1 LLCTLI
7 IKTFIS
13 FAFLASVSTVSAN
26 SAFEKGVVE
35 KTYTPAQVIENKNES
50 FPKSYSGSR
59 LEGWA
64 LLSYVVAKD
73 GSVNDIE
80 VISHSAVV
88 DTQAEAQRYLNN
100 LVFSPA
106 IKGEQAVESGYLFTY
121 QAGKYFTGY
130 ANDKASRGFISGYDD
145 VNTLIK
151 EKNFKEAELELAQL
165 FTDHTK
171 NTAEQALFAWLKSQ
185 FYYFQQ
191 QWQGFDE
198 QVKVA
203 YLLRAQLPTELH
215 YTVVKSALQWF
226 IYKQDF
232 YLAYNAINSL
242 GKIEG
247 KVFTSENKLATTK
260 QVDELLAQTTVIN
273 TEITLHDQQVD
284 YISLSRANIVLEN
297 AQNLE
302 QVELRCANQVVK
314 FSPSKQIVYAVDPAS
329 RRCGLLLKSKK
340 SEQLTLTQT
349 GEIIVGLSDYK

>member
-1 LLCTLI
+1 MHTY

-26 SAFEKGVVE
+26 SAFEKGVFE

-73 GSVNDIE
+73 GSVNDIALL
-80 VISHSAVV
+80 SQSTVV

-106 IKGEQAVESGYLFTY
+106 IKGEQPVESGYLFTY

-130 ANDKASRGFISGYDD
+130 ANDKASRGFLNEYDE
-145 VNTLIK
+145 VNSFIK
-151 EKNFKEAELELAQL
+151 EKNFKAAEAGLTQL
-165 FTDHTK
+165 FADHTK

-198 QVKVA
+198 QIKIA

-215 YTVVKSALQWF
+215 YSVVKSALQWF
-226 IYKQDF
+226 IYQQDF
-232 YLAYNAINSL
+232 YLAYNAINAL
-242 GKIEG
+242 GNIEG
-247 KVFTSENKLATTK
+247 KVFTSENKLATAK
-260 QVDELLAQTTVIN
+260 QVDDILAQTTQIKTV
-273 TEITLHDQQVD
+273 ITLQEQQLQ
-284 YISLSRANIVLEN
+284 YFSLSRANIVLEN

-302 QVELRCANQVVK
+302 QVELRCANQVIK
-314 FSPSKQIVYAVDPAS
+314 FSPSKQIAYAIDPAS
-329 RRCGLLLKSKK
+329 RRCGLLLKSRK

-349 GEIIVGLSDYK
+349 GEIIVGLSDY